1 MKIICRR
8 LRQKVPQTVWV
19 IFFLLICL
27 ALPLLAQI
35 WFIAPSWLGNFET
48 LIALAK
54 IDIMHAIVLTIFLFL
69 FKSIPMF
76 YVNFAF
82 VSMRAAAGYCPS
94 KYGSITTWLLSILKK
109 HVNSK

>member
-1 MKIICRR
+1 M
-8 LRQKVPQTVWV
+8 WV

-27 ALPLLAQI
+27 SFPLLAQI
-35 WFIAPSWLGNFET
+35 WFIAPSLLDNIET

-54 IDIMHAIVLTIFLFL
+54 IDIVHAIVLTIFLVL
-69 FKSIPMF
+69 FKSVPMF

-94 KYGSITTWLLSILKK
+94 KYGSIKSWALSKLIKHTTSQ
-109 HVNSK
+109 